1 MVVNRV
7 GFSVK
12 KKALKKKYEYER
24 SQIPFN
30 NP

>member
-1 MVVNRV
+1 MVENRL

-12 KKALKKKYEYER
+12 EKALKKKYGYER
-24 SQIPFN
+24 NQIPFN